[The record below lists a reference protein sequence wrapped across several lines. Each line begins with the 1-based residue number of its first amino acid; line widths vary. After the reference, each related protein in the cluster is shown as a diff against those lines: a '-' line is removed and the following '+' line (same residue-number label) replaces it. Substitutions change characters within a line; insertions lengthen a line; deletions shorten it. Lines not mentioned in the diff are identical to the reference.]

1 MSVTTKRTTR
11 GGGGQTE
18 STHKEV
24 QSMSIGLRAEVL
36 ALYKALLK
44 AARHSKHATKTEQ
57 LVKESFRSDA
67 FGVDRR
73 DIAKVDWLLRRGW
86 KQLEVLQTAART
98 NASQQQA
105 SSTSST
111 SSSKDR

>member
-1 MSVTTKRTTR
+1 MNV
-11 GGGGQTE
+11 
-18 STHKEV
+18 
-24 QSMSIGLRAEVL
+24 GLRGEVL

-44 AARHSKHATKTEQ
+44 AARQSKHATKTEQ

-98 NASQQQA
+98 KGGGKQA
-105 SSTSST
+105 SSTSSMS